1 VWVNT
6 LFSSFLYKAFSQ
18 SSFNTNWLDLR
29 RIFGGSAEEDAGVG
43 AVGGSMLMSEPVL
56 DADRVVRPD
65 DDPKNIS
72 LAAPFKAF
80 MYLLILR
87 NSDSTYGGS

>member
-6 LFSSFLYKAFSQ
+6 LFFSFLYKAFSR

-29 RIFGGSAEEDAGVG
+29 RIFGGSAEENAGVG
-43 AVGGSMLMSEPVL
+43 AAGGSMLMSEPAL
-56 DADRVVRPD
+56 DADRFVWPD

-72 LAAPFKAF
+72 LVAPFKAF
-80 MYLLILR
+80 TYLLILPVR
-87 NSDSTYGGS
+87 V